1 MADDSLL
8 GFEMGKGFGG
18 DAEVRETEE
27 DGVEGARA
35 EGVVGA
41 CVISCVVDG
50 EELDA
55 VEF

>member
-1 MADDSLL
+1 ML
-8 GFEMGKGFGG
+8 GFKMGEGFGG